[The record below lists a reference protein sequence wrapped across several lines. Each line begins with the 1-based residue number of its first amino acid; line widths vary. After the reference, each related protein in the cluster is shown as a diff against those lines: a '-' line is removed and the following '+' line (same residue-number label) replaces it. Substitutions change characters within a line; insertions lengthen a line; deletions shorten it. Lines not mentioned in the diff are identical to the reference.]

1 MNNKENHKYELIRT
15 VIKNR
20 QELKYRQER
29 LQHNIYA
36 GVCQKSLLAQR
47 KVIFNLQL
55 EIQAIEYKLKHNL
68 K

>member
-1 MNNKENHKYELIRT
+1 MDNKENHKYELIKT
-15 VIKNR
+15 VITKR
-20 QELKYRQER
+20 QELKYKQER
-29 LQHNIYA
+29 LYNIDA